1 MFKRILQIGLI
12 VGGGI
17 LAIMTLA
24 FSSESLSQVNCDE
37 LTVVIPDNSPRFI
50 DEAEV
55 SRLVKNV
62 DPKLFEKKLD
72 ELNANV
78 LEAKLMKVP
87 AIKNVEVYR
96 HISGDR
102 MDFKGDLIVEVMQRE
117 PLLRVWEGQT
127 DYYMDEEGVVIPAN
141 PKFTAHVMLVTGKAD
156 EQFVRK
162 NLIPLVEFIDQD
174 DFWRVQI
181 KQIDVNASGELSMVP
196 LVGDQLIEFG
206 EPDHYREKFRNL
218 KALYEQAF
226 NRWGWDKYKTISLK
240 YKDQVVCTKR

>member
-17 LAIMTLA
+17 LAVLTLA
-24 FSSESLSQVNCDE
+24 FSSEKLSKVKCNE
-37 LTVVIPDNSPRFI
+37 LTVVIPDDSPRFI

-55 SRLVKNV
+55 TRLVKQA

-72 ELNANV
+72 EVNANA
-78 LEAKLMKVP
+78 LENDLRKVP
-87 AIKNVEVYR
+87 AIKNVEVFR

-117 PLLRVWEGQT
+117 PLLRVVEGQT
-127 DYYMDEEGVVIPAN
+127 DYYMDDAGVIIPAN
-141 PKFTAHVMLVTGKAD
+141 PKFTAHVMLVTGNVD
-156 EQFVRK
+156 EKFVRK
-162 NLIPLVEFIDQD
+162 GLIPLVEFIEGD

-206 EPDHYREKFRNL
+206 EPDDYREKFRNL

-226 NRWGWDKYKTISLK
+226 NRWGWDKYKKISLK

>member
-17 LAIMTLA
+17 LAILTLA
-24 FSSESLSQVNCDE
+24 FSSEKLSKVKCNE
-37 LTVVIPDNSPRFI
+37 LTVVIPDDSPRFI

-55 SRLVKNV
+55 TRLVKQA

-72 ELNANV
+72 EVNADV
-78 LEAKLMKVP
+78 LENKLRKVP
-87 AIKNVEVYR
+87 AIKNVEVFR

-117 PLLRVWEGQT
+117 PLLRVVEGQT
-127 DYYMDEEGVVIPAN
+127 DYYMDDAGVIIPAN
-141 PKFTAHVMLVTGKAD
+141 PKFTALVMLVTGNVD
-156 EQFVRK
+156 EKFVRK
-162 NLIPLVEFIDQD
+162 GLIPLVEFIEGD

-181 KQIDVNASGELSMVP
+181 KQIDVNASGELAMVP

-206 EPDHYREKFRNL
+206 EPDNYREKFRNL
-218 KALYEQAF
+218 KALYDQAF
-226 NRWGWDKYKTISLK
+226 NRWGWDKYKKISLK